1 VLLSGKNNRWGPCG
15 DFRWCLMYI
24 IMCVCMYIKRG
35 SRCSCAHTAAHTLYI
50 PIRCRRATA
59 DPKLIYLTEKR
70 RDLSTCLCT
79 HTHMQTGKKYSK
91 NDHCAHCKP
100 KSLCIYIHIIG
111 DRCMFIIPKRVE
123 IDADGFPF
131 GECYSLGCAFYQT
144 EIYGDTYV
152 INRKERI
159 LQYLCS

>member
-1 VLLSGKNNRWGPCG
+1 MQLRAHCSTHAIYTYTLPESYCGSETNLSNRKTTRFV
-15 DFRWCLMYI
+15 DVFMYT
-24 IMCVCMYIKRG
+24 YT
-35 SRCSCAHTAAHTLYI
+35 H
-50 PIRCRRATA
+50 A
-59 DPKLIYLTEKR
+59 DWKKILEKR
-70 RDLSTCLCT
+70 PLRTL
-79 HTHMQTGKKYSK
+79 QTKIVVY
-91 NDHCAHCKP
+91 
-100 KSLCIYIHIIG
+100 LYIHIIG

-131 GECYSLGCAFYQT
+131 GKCYSLGCAFYQT